1 MPITLG
7 TYLLHFQHFQNLY
20 SRGLKIWKY
29 PWHRHNAGHPSL
41 SQWEPLPT
49 YHPMISPYNTQTD
62 TACVGQNTDTQ
73 TDTGAKYRH
82 TGRQR
87 GKIQTQVQNTDTKT
101 DGKNIL
107 HLQPYH
113 LFGFC
118 LDCYIESQ
126 NSLDR
131 SKLRPSQTPTIH
143 PSEFF
148 GHITFSVPNIKL

>member
-82 TGRQR
+82 SARQR

-101 DGKNIL
+101 DTDVNTKA
-107 HLQPYH
+107 
-113 LFGFC
+113 
-118 LDCYIESQ
+118 
-126 NSLDR
+126 
-131 SKLRPSQTPTIH
+131 
-143 PSEFF
+143 
-148 GHITFSVPNIKL
+148 

>member
-62 TACVGQNTDTQ
+62 TACVGAKYRHSDRHRGKIQTHRQTEGQNTDS
-73 TDTGAKYRH
+73 GAKYRH
-82 TGRQR
+82 KDRHRCKHKGIDTHRLRQR
-87 GKIQTQVQNTDTKT
+87 NQWI
-101 DGKNIL
+101 
-107 HLQPYH
+107 
-113 LFGFC
+113 
-118 LDCYIESQ
+118 
-126 NSLDR
+126 
-131 SKLRPSQTPTIH
+131 
-143 PSEFF
+143 
-148 GHITFSVPNIKL
+148 